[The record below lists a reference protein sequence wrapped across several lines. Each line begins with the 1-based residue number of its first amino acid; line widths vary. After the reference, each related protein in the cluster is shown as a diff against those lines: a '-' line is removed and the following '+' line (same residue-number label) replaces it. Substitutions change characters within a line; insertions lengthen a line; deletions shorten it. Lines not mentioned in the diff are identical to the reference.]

1 MPNALFPKD
10 FVWGAATAAYQIE
23 GAAAEDGK
31 GESIWDRFC
40 RIPGAIRGG
49 ESGEIAC
56 DHYHRYRE
64 DVELMRRVG
73 LSGYRFSI
81 AWSRVL
87 PSGKGKPNPAGI
99 AFYDRLIDAL
109 LEAGIEPSATLY
121 HWDLPAA
128 LQDSGGWANRDTVHR
143 FSDYASLM
151 FERYGDRV
159 PRWYTLNEPW
169 VTAFAG
175 HYAGRHA
182 PGLKDPE
189 TAVGVSHILLL
200 SHAEALEAYRDS
212 GRTGEIG
219 IVLNL
224 YPTEPATDSGSDHDA
239 ARFVDG
245 YHNRWFL
252 DPLYR
257 GSYPAEVLERF
268 SAHGMD
274 PDIREGDL
282 EYIVRHGTDFL
293 GVNYYFR
300 KIVRASPTPAVL
312 EFEEIVPE
320 GARTT
325 EMGWEVYAPGLYTL
339 LTRLSAEYGN
349 PRIFVTENGAAF
361 PDTKIEDGVVQDDD
375 RVEYLSRHIR
385 EAARAVESGVRLEGY
400 YVWSLLDN
408 FEWAHG
414 YSKRFGLFRVEYDTQ
429 ERLWKKSARWYR
441 SVIEAN
447 GPSDPE

>member
-1 MPNALFPKD
+1 MTRRGSWTGTTTGGFSIRC
-10 FVWGAATAAYQIE
+10 TAA
-23 GAAAEDGK
+23 
-31 GESIWDRFC
+31 RT
-40 RIPGAIRGG
+40 R
-49 ESGEIAC
+49 
-56 DHYHRYRE
+56 
-64 DVELMRRVG
+64 
-73 LSGYRFSI
+73 
-81 AWSRVL
+81 
-87 PSGKGKPNPAGI
+87 
-99 AFYDRLIDAL
+99 
-109 LEAGIEPSATLY
+109 
-121 HWDLPAA
+121 
-128 LQDSGGWANRDTVHR
+128 
-143 FSDYASLM
+143 
-151 FERYGDRV
+151 
-159 PRWYTLNEPW
+159 PRC
-169 VTAFAG
+169 
-175 HYAGRHA
+175 
-182 PGLKDPE
+182 
-189 TAVGVSHILLL
+189 S
-200 SHAEALEAYRDS
+200 
-212 GRTGEIG
+212 
-219 IVLNL
+219 
-224 YPTEPATDSGSDHDA
+224 SGS
-239 ARFVDG
+239 R
-245 YHNRWFL
+245 L
-252 DPLYR
+252 T
-257 GSYPAEVLERF
+257 E
-268 SAHGMD
+268 
-274 PDIREGDL
+274 IREGDL

>member
-1 MPNALFPKD
+1 MPSTSFPRN

-40 RIPGAIRGG
+40 RIPGTVRGG
-49 ESGEIAC
+49 ETGETAC
-56 DHYHRYRE
+56 DHYRRYRE
-64 DVELMRRVG
+64 DVELMRQVG
-73 LSGYRFSI
+73 LTGYRFSI

-109 LEAGIEPSATLY
+109 LAAGIEPSATLY

-128 LQDSGGWANRDTVHR
+128 LQDSGGWTERDTIHR

-151 FERYGDRV
+151 FERFGDRV
-159 PRWYTLNEPW
+159 PRWYTHNEPW
-169 VTAFAG
+169 VAAFAG

-182 PGLKDPE
+182 PGLHDLG
-189 TAVGVSHILLL
+189 TAVRVSHVLLL
-200 SHAEALEAYRDS
+200 SHAEAVEAYRGSD
-212 GRTGEIG
+212 RTGEIG

-224 YPTEPATDSGSDHDA
+224 YPTEPATDSGSDRDA
-239 ARFVDG
+239 GIFVDQ

-257 GSYPAEVLERF
+257 GAYPAEAAERF
-268 SAHGMD
+268 AAHGIT
-274 PDIREGDL
+274 PDVREDDL
-282 EYIVRHGTDFL
+282 EYIARHGTDFL

-300 KIVRASPTPAVL
+300 KIVKASRTPAVL
-312 EFEEIVPE
+312 EFEEVVPD

-325 EMGWEVYAPGLYTL
+325 EMGWEVHAPGLYDL

-361 PDTKIEDGVVQDDD
+361 PDRKITDGVVEDDD
-375 RVEYLSRHIR
+375 RIEYLDRHIR
-385 EAARAVESGVRLEGY
+385 EAARAIASGVRLSGY

-414 YSKRFGLFRVEYDTQ
+414 YAKRFGIFRVEYGTQ

-441 SVIEAN
+441 SVIQSN
-447 GPSDPE
+447 GPPD